1 MKKGLGITVAV
12 IALVV
17 FLIVGL
23 RYFYVVG
30 YGMKAGTLN
39 YVVKKGYM
47 FKTFEGEMILD
58 GFQSKGVNGMQSN
71 EFLFSISDTAL
82 AMKLMLSAGKHV
94 LVRYKEYNG
103 AVSWRGY
110 SKFVVDSLVSI
121 TGPGGAGSGPG
132 SGARAGPGRP
142 G

>member
-1 MKKGLGITVAV
+1 MKRVIGIIVAV
-12 IALVV
+12 ILVV
-17 FLIVGL
+17 VSTFVGC

-110 SKFVVDSLVSI
+110 SKFVVDSLV
-121 TGPGGAGSGPG
+121 
-132 SGARAGPGRP
+132 RAD
-142 G
+142 

>member
-1 MKKGLGITVAV
+1 MKKVLGIIVAV
-12 IALVV
+12 IVLVV

-30 YGMKAGTLN
+30 DGMKAGTLN
-39 YVVKKGYM
+39 YVVKKGYL

-71 EFLFSISDTAL
+71 EFLFSITDTAL
-82 AMKLMLSAGKHV
+82 AMRLMLNAGRHV
-94 LVRYKEYNG
+94 LVRYKEFNG

-110 SKFVVDSLVSI
+110 SKFVVDSLVKI
-121 TGPGGAGSGPG
+121 DN
-132 SGARAGPGRP
+132 
-142 G
+142 

>member
-1 MKKGLGITVAV
+1 MKRVIGIIVAV
-12 IALVV
+12 ILVV
-17 FLIVGL
+17 VVVIVSIK
-23 RYFYVVG
+23 YFYVVG
-30 YGMKAGTLN
+30 DGMKAGTLN

-110 SKFVVDSLVSI
+110 SKFVVDSLVAI
-121 TGPGGAGSGPG
+121 TN
-132 SGARAGPGRP
+132 
-142 G
+142 